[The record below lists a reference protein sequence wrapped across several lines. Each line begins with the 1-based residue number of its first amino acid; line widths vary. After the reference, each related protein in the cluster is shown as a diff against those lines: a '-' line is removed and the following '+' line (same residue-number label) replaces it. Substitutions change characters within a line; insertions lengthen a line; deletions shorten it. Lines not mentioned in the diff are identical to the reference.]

1 LFRDRL
7 LDVRIN
13 LAGDGVQV
21 FTEQRTAFSLGVL
34 LAEHDVFASMAIADS
49 PDAYHI
55 LIRVVSHTFKT
66 IVTGWAGDERRSNGY
81 GATADGSDNA
91 IPQFWCHSH

>member
-1 LFRDRL
+1 
-7 LDVRIN
+7 LDVWVN
-13 LAGDGVQV
+13 LASNGVQV

-55 LIRVVSHTFKT
+55 LIGNISHTFKT
-66 IVTGWAGDERRSNGY
+66 IVTSRACDERRSNGY